1 MNTPSAHRAEE
12 RGAESCLARS
22 VVDTLADEP
31 TLEAVTIDRAQQKIS
46 VATLGRVPQGGMA
59 KMTERITTRFQTAQA
74 ADPEHTCSL
83 LNGQGDCFSCGTPL
97 SEEERKRITI
107 RNDGPT
113 TTIARVTCPTAPTFW
128 RWRDMP
134 FPKVVPRDVE
144 FLEHVGEIDEWKTQL
159 VAAILCGVFR
169 IGRFFSREIRPSR
182 SLGLQFC
189 RGLSCR
195 RLLSRGRGLGT
206 VAETHD

>member
-59 KMTERITTRFQTAQA
+59 KLTERITTRFQTAQA
-74 ADPEHTCSL
+74 ADPAHTCSL

-97 SEEERKRITI
+97 SGEERKRITI

-159 VAAILCGVFR
+159 VAAILCGVF
-169 IGRFFSREIRPSR
+169 GLAGFF
-182 SLGLQFC
+182 LGKFGHPALSVFSFR

-195 RLLSRGRGLGT
+195 RSLSRGRSLGT